1 MGVSWGSLSGA
12 RPCGADVRLERQIRR
27 DKQRRRLH
35 VRVLLVRSRDLTRR
49 GRALVALAIGLA
61 CGAALAG
68 CAKKPPPP
76 PPPPAVGYVVLRS
89 QAVPLIS
96 DLPGRVAAYETS
108 DVRPQVSGVLR
119 QRNFVEGSDVRAGQV
134 LYVIE
139 DAPFRAAV
147 LNAQGL
153 LAEAQANIRST
164 ELQAER
170 YRRLVALNGVSKQD
184 ADNAEA
190 AAEQARASVVAQ
202 RGALN
207 SAQVNLDFT
216 RIRAPISG
224 RIGRSLFTPGAL
236 VQAGQSNALATIQR
250 MDRVY
255 VDITQSAAALL
266 NLRTAE
272 AAGELAET
280 GPGVARVQLVLPN
293 GALYPIEGEM
303 RFADVTVDPTTGT
316 LVVRAIFANPKGVL
330 LPNLYVLA
338 RLVQGVK
345 KQGLLAPQ
353 AGVSHNER
361 GEATAMVVGPGNV
374 VAQRIITVDRVVGNQ
389 WLVTDGLRPGDKLIV
404 DGMLNL
410 HSGAKVTPRAYRPES

>member
-1 MGVSWGSLSGA
+1 MRS
-12 RPCGADVRLERQIRR
+12 PRLP
-27 DKQRRRLH
+27 
-35 VRVLLVRSRDLTRR
+35 
-49 GRALVALAIGLA
+49 AVALCFAF
-61 CGAALAG
+61 GAALAA
-68 CAKKPPPP
+68 CARKPAPPPP
-76 PPPPAVGYVVLRS
+76 PRAVGYVELRA
-89 QAVPLIS
+89 QPVPLIA

-119 QRNFVEGSDVRAGQV
+119 ERNFVEGSNVRAGQV

-139 DAPFRAAV
+139 DAPFRAAA

-153 LAEAQANIRST
+153 LAQAQANIRST
-164 ELQAER
+164 QLQAER
-170 YRRLVALNGVSKQD
+170 FRRLVAVNGVSKQD

-190 AAEQARASVVAQ
+190 AAAQAKASVVAQ

-207 SAQVNLDFT
+207 SAEVNLAFT

-255 VDITQSAAALL
+255 VDVTQSAADLL
-266 NLRTAE
+266 NLRAAE
-272 AAGELAET
+272 AAGEISES

-293 GALYPIEGEM
+293 GALYPIEGQM
-303 RFADVTVDPTTGT
+303 RFADVTVDPTTGA
-316 LVVRAIFANPKGVL
+316 VDVRAVFPNPNGVL

-338 RLVQGVK
+338 RLVQGVR

-361 GEATAMVVGPGNV
+361 GEATALVVGPDNV
-374 VAQRIITVDRVVGNQ
+374 VAQRIIRLDRAVGNQ
-389 WLVTDGLRPGDKLIV
+389 WLVADGLKPGDKLIV
-404 DGMLNL
+404 DGLLNL
-410 HSGAKVTPRAYRPES
+410 HPGAKVTPRAYRPGS